1 MPATYSINVGSQLEA
16 YRKADI
22 LSVLKDIPDN
32 THKLISP
39 KNIRDA
45 FLSTWANS
53 PFKQT
58 KNLAGI
64 EYIGIDSGN
73 PYDRDIKQKIFLGK
87 RTYANLDIMSA
98 NLLSNERADIYIYN
112 TKPDSY
118 LTQSSTKIAILA
130 GTDSSLHQTAPYIE
144 SRIENGVNHLE
155 FRNPSLNYG
164 PISLYSSTGR
174 VSINGVVF
182 PTVAE
187 TFANAGN
194 GKILK
199 YSGTY
204 PNGYLK
210 WSPITFDETNVG
222 DASLPTNIYGSPVL
236 LNGNSMEFVE
246 NSILPLAFG
255 GFPSGFS
262 FSSNT
267 YYSPITATHQ
277 NWPLSEVIR
286 EILYPYVA
294 PDIKIS
300 ILNVGTGTTYAVAGS
315 NITVSIDY
323 DVTIYSRSSSE
334 YMSNQF
340 LLAQPIVNGING
352 ATSGTSYYGLSFSG
366 LPGSKFSRNIALQ
379 VSDPGL
385 VSGGKYRYTMA
396 VSDVPGSVIAGYPLS
411 STYNSGWSHSAYTEI
426 NFIKPIYCGF
436 SASDI
441 SLIPGL
447 SYDFHSGQFNVN
459 DPSNLFYDNMNT
471 LRANIDSIVQP
482 YPGIGNSMDINVS
495 GAGYLYFIYPR
506 LDGIGNVLDESSLY
520 SIKDPN
526 GFVLYQKGSPT
537 ASTFFP
543 SSFYALQSPFSE
555 YVVWQ
560 TKAVCGYQGTGTF
573 QFTFGEA
580 TSGFIWNPVPNYW
593 EMDPNSFQPNWQ
605 PWQSDPGNPW
615 DPNPG
620 GY

>member
-58 KNLAGI
+58 KNLSGI

-73 PYDRDIKQKIFLGK
+73 PSDRDIKQKIFLGK
-87 RTYANLDIMSA
+87 RTYANLDIMSET
-98 NLLSNERADIYIYN
+98 LLSNERADIYIYN

-144 SRIENGVNHLE
+144 SKIENGINHLE
-155 FRNPSLNYG
+155 IRNPSLNYG
-164 PISLYSSTGR
+164 SINLYSSTGR
-174 VSINGVVF
+174 VSINGVLF

-187 TFANAGN
+187 TSANAGN

-204 PNGYLK
+204 PNGYLR

-222 DASLPTNIYGSPVL
+222 DAGLPTNIYGSPVL
-236 LNGNSMEFVE
+236 LNGHSMEFVE
-246 NSILPLAFG
+246 NSLMPFEFG
-255 GFPSGFS
+255 AFPSGFS
-262 FSSNT
+262 FSANS
-267 YYSPITATHQ
+267 YYSPITATQQ

-286 EILYPYVA
+286 GILYPYVA
-294 PDIKIS
+294 PEIKMS
-300 ILNVGTGTTYAVAGS
+300 IVNIETGTTYAVAGS

-323 DVTIYSRSSSE
+323 EVAMYSRTPNE

-340 LLAQPIVNGING
+340 LLSRPIVNGIAG
-352 ATSGTSYYGLSFSG
+352 VTSGTIYSGMSFSG
-366 LPGSKFSRNIALQ
+366 SPGSKFSSNISFQL
-379 VSDPGL
+379 SDPGL
-385 VSGGKYRYTMA
+385 VSGGKYIYTMA
-396 VSDVPGSVIAGYPLS
+396 VSDVPGTVVAGYPLIS
-411 STYNSGWSHSAYTEI
+411 SYNSGWSHSTTAEI
-426 NFIKPIYCGF
+426 NFIKPIYYGF
-436 SASDI
+436 TASDI
-441 SLIPGL
+441 SLVPG
-447 SYDFHSGQFNVN
+447 
-459 DPSNLFYDNMNT
+459 LFYDYHQHPSFQIGFDVEDPSIQSSIAKNLFIDNMNA
-471 LRANIDSIVQP
+471 LRSNINSIVQP
-482 YPGIGNSMDINVS
+482 YPGIGNSMDINIS
-495 GAGYLYFIYPR
+495 GSGYLYFIYPR
-506 LDGIGNVLDESSLY
+506 FDGIGNVLDESSLY

-537 ASTFFP
+537 ASAFFP
-543 SSFYALQSPFSE
+543 SSFYALQAPFSE

-560 TKAVCGYQGTGTF
+560 TKAVCGYQGTGSF
-573 QFTFGEA
+573 QFTFGEM
-580 TSGFIWNPVPNYW
+580 TSEFTWNPVP
-593 EMDPNSFQPNWQ
+593 F
-605 PWQSDPGNPW
+605 GLNPLF
-615 DPNPG
+615 PE